1 MQDILLSVIV
11 ILAKGAAFFVIGYL
25 LGVAY
30 SQFTNRRWFMTD
42 KQKLD
47 DILAA
52 LKAAQTMIH
61 KASRDDTTSMGA
73 VLDFYDDVVLGVQ
86 EIIEIPGWQSRELWH
101 LLYASPQCARIR
113 F

>member
-1 MQDILLSVIV
+1 
-11 ILAKGAAFFVIGYL
+11 
-25 LGVAY
+25 
-30 SQFTNRRWFMTD
+30 MTD

-86 EIIEIPGWQSRELWH
+86 EIIEIPG
-101 LLYASPQCARIR
+101 
-113 F
+113 